1 MNRLI
6 RMVAMR
12 VSSAIRSR
20 LHGTGVSAAELAMLR
35 ILREAPAC
43 RPSDIADAMGVSLPT
58 VSKIMYRLLAR
69 SWARQTPAATDHR
82 CKYLQL
88 TADGHRM
95 VEELGAD
102 ADLAGEHVF
111 AKLNGEER
119 QQLMRLLLKLV

>member
-1 MNRLI
+1 
-6 RMVAMR
+6 
-12 VSSAIRSR
+12 
-20 LHGTGVSAAELAMLR
+20 
-35 ILREAPAC
+35 
-43 RPSDIADAMGVSLPT
+43 MGVGLPT
-58 VSKIMYRLLAR
+58 VSKMTYRLLAR
-69 SWARQTPAATDHR
+69 SWVRQTPAATDHR

-102 ADLAGEHVF
+102 ADLAVEHVF